1 VGRQPAEEGST
12 TRTRSILLGVGTSLV
27 LVLSA
32 CGSSPPAGLAGS
44 SSGGSNGGGPVGPG
58 LVAVTRGTAVS
69 TVKETDDL
77 TFVPATVNVKVGD
90 IVHFTNSGTI
100 PHNVT
105 FIYAGIASQTMNGGD
120 SFLVK
125 FTSPGT
131 YKYVCTFHAPG
142 MAGTITVG

>member
-1 VGRQPAEEGST
+1 M
-12 TRTRSILLGVGTSLV
+12 TRMRSILLGAGTSLV

-32 CGSSPPAGLAGS
+32 CGNGPPAGAASS
-44 SSGGSNGGGPVGPG
+44 SSGGGSGGGPG
-58 LVAVTRGTAVS
+58 LAAVTSGTAAS

-77 TFVPATVNVKVGD
+77 KFDPASVSVKAGD
-90 IVHFTNSGTI
+90 VVAFTNSGTT

-105 FIYAGIASQTMNGGD
+105 FDAGVASQTMNGGD

-125 FTSPGT
+125 FTTPGT

>member
-1 VGRQPAEEGST
+1 M
-12 TRTRSILLGVGTSLV
+12 TRMRTILLGAGTSLV

-32 CGSSPPAGLAGS
+32 CGNGPPASAGN
-44 SSGGSNGGGPVGPG
+44 SSGGGSSGGGPG
-58 LVAVTRGTAVS
+58 LVAVTSGTAVS
-69 TVKETDDL
+69 TVKETDELKFD
-77 TFVPATVNVKVGD
+77 PATASVKAGDVVG
-90 IVHFTNSGTI
+90 FTNSGTT

-105 FIYAGIASQTMNGGD
+105 FDAGVASQTMNGGD

-125 FTSPGT
+125 FTTPGT

>member
-1 VGRQPAEEGST
+1 V
-12 TRTRSILLGVGTSLV
+12 LGVGTSLV

-32 CGSSPPAGLAGS
+32 CGNNPPAGPASS
-44 SSGGSNGGGPVGPG
+44 SSGGSSGGGPVGPG
-58 LVAVTRGTAVS
+58 LVAVTSGTAVS

-77 TFVPATVNVKVGD
+77 KFVPASVNVKVGG
-90 IVHFTNSGTI
+90 IVGFSNGGTT

-105 FIYAGIASQTMNGGD
+105 FTDAGIASRTMNSGD